1 MADTRTWV
9 ELAQLIEEL
18 KCSERT
24 IYDLKRAGLI
34 RPGIDFYVAGKSGK
48 HGKRVYCLECIRD
61 AMLKH
66 TAEAY
71 ERELQR
77 IQSQETVDLQHLAE
91 LSEKNVNPDS

>member
-9 ELAQLIEEL
+9 ELAQLIDEL

-48 HGKRVYCLECIRD
+48 HGKRIYCLECIRE
-61 AMLKH
+61 AMLQH
-66 TAEAY
+66 TAEAH
-71 ERELQR
+71 ERELKR
-77 IQSQETVDLQHLAE
+77 IQSQETVDIQHLE
-91 LSEKNVNPDS
+91 QLSKKTVNPDS